1 MMGRFDD
8 LKKGAEKLQEK
19 LVEWRRHFHQ
29 NPEIGLEV
37 PETESFVA
45 ERLREMGLEV
55 RTGVGGH
62 GVVAVL
68 KGTKPGPV
76 IAIRSD
82 MDALNVK
89 EETGLPFAS
98 KREGKMHACGHD
110 AHMAMALGA
119 AKLLSEN
126 TSELSGSVKFL
137 FQPAEEGPG
146 GAKPMIKDGA
156 LESPK
161 VDAVIGLHTGGIWDF
176 QKTGEVY
183 VSYGRMMACL
193 DRIDVTIRG
202 KGAHGAMPHKSVDAV
217 SAASHAISTV
227 QTVVSRE
234 VSPLDS
240 AVVTV
245 GKIQGGTAYNII
257 AQEVSFEG
265 TVRALKNEM
274 RECLDRRIG
283 GIIRGVASG
292 MRAEVNYLYSYGYP
306 PLSNDAE
313 FTKRFAEVAKEAVGE
328 DLVKEI
334 PEPTMV
340 GEDMAYFLNQ
350 VPGTFFFL
358 AGSREVDGQIH
369 PHHNSKF
376 DIDENILWEGSLL
389 ESAAAIDYLS
399 D

>member
-1 MMGRFDD
+1 
-8 LKKGAEKLQEK
+8 
-19 LVEWRRHFHQ
+19 
-29 NPEIGLEV
+29 
-37 PETESFVA
+37 
-45 ERLREMGLEV
+45 
-55 RTGVGGH
+55 
-62 GVVAVL
+62 
-68 KGTKPGPV
+68 
-76 IAIRSD
+76 
-82 MDALNVK
+82 
-89 EETGLPFAS
+89 
-98 KREGKMHACGHD
+98 
-110 AHMAMALGA
+110 
-119 AKLLSEN
+119 
-126 TSELSGSVKFL
+126 
-137 FQPAEEGPG
+137 
-146 GAKPMIKDGA
+146 
-156 LESPK
+156 
-161 VDAVIGLHTGGIWDF
+161 
-176 QKTGEVY
+176 
-183 VSYGRMMACL
+183 MACL

-328 DLVKEI
+328 ELVKEI

-389 ESAAAIDYLS
+389 ESAAAKDYLS

>member
-156 LESPK
+156 
-161 VDAVIGLHTGGIWDF
+161 
-176 QKTGEVY
+176 
-183 VSYGRMMACL
+183 
-193 DRIDVTIRG
+193 
-202 KGAHGAMPHKSVDAV
+202 
-217 SAASHAISTV
+217 
-227 QTVVSRE
+227 SRE
-234 VSPLDS
+234 SESRCGDRS
-240 AVVTV
+240 AHR
-245 GKIQGGTAYNII
+245 GDLGFS
-257 AQEVSFEG
+257 E
-265 TVRALKNEM
+265 
-274 RECLDRRIG
+274 DR
-283 GIIRGVASG
+283 
-292 MRAEVNYLYSYGYP
+292 
-306 PLSNDAE
+306 
-313 FTKRFAEVAKEAVGE
+313 
-328 DLVKEI
+328 
-334 PEPTMV
+334 
-340 GEDMAYFLNQ
+340 
-350 VPGTFFFL
+350 
-358 AGSREVDGQIH
+358 
-369 PHHNSKF
+369 
-376 DIDENILWEGSLL
+376 
-389 ESAAAIDYLS
+389 
-399 D
+399 